1 MTTQTIDFSSIDK
14 VIFDGTEIKEV
25 IHNTTSIWTY
35 TYAETSLTEALV
47 PVLQESSTVNS
58 PTVTFSADDY
68 PAGTYEV
75 TLWMEE
81 KTGQAGTIYDIRQN
95 IFVYDIT
102 GNNEIVMFGEGTTFE
117 SDPDGDNFNV
127 ISAYDSVY
135 VSETDPILT
144 FTTTT
149 AGFKVIAQHVN
160 QHAGCDANSAIY
172 YKFRET

>member
-1 MTTQTIDFSSIDK
+1 MSITLDSSVTEIT
-14 VIFDGTEIKEV
+14 FDGTDVTEV
-25 IHNTTSIWTY
+25 IYNTVSVWSSY

-75 TLWMEE
+75 TLWTKELS
-81 KTGQAGTIYDIRQN
+81 GQYGFVQNILQN
-95 IFVYDIT
+95 IFVYDLNLEN
-102 GNNEIVMFGEGTTFE
+102 GVMIGEGTTFE
-117 SDPDGDNFNV
+117 SDPDGDDTNV

-135 VSETDPILT
+135 VAETDPILT
-144 FTTTT
+144 FTTAS
-149 AGFKVIAQHVN
+149 AGFKVVAQHVN